1 MSSPREKTNLS
12 AALCAALSFFGC
24 KSPTSGAA
32 PSAKSGSAVAAAVPA
47 LPAAAPAAKPKP
59 WFAGG
64 FSGQYQ
70 AKLAPV
76 EVKTG
81 AVREWASDDGKLAS
95 GSGKLSLEVSDDGS
109 VQGVSDGALGA
120 GSATGKVEEDTLRV
134 LLSPND
140 ATGFH
145 GVLVASREGD
155 GFRGSIQASSSDSLQ
170 VRQATVELKRQAN

>member
-1 MSSPREKTNLS
+1 MSSAHNVS
-12 AALCAALSFFGC
+12 AALCAVLGLFGC
-24 KSPTSGAA
+24 KSPASGAA
-32 PSAKSGSAVAAAVPA
+32 PSAKSEPSVAAAVPA
-47 LPAAAPAAKPKP
+47 LPSAAAKSKP
-59 WFAGG
+59 WFAGE

-109 VQGVSDGALGA
+109 VQGASEGALGA
-120 GSATGKVEEDTLRV
+120 GSASGKIEEDTLRV
-134 LLSPND
+134 VLSPND
-140 ATGFH
+140 TTGLH
-145 GVLVASREGD
+145 GVLVASRDGD
-155 GFRGSIQASSSDSLQ
+155 GFKGSIQASSSDSLQ